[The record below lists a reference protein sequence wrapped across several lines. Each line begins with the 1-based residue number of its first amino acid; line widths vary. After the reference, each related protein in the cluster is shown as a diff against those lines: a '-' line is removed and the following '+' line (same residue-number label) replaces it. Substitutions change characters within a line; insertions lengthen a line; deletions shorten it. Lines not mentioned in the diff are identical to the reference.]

1 MRFTSGM
8 SEDEL
13 LKRFDKFHEQITGN
27 FAYEDPYNNE
37 WSKFRI
43 GLILACHRVLIDDD
57 GWKEKWRKENE
68 LRDGQT
74 E

>member
-13 LKRFDKFHEQITGN
+13 IERFDKFHEQITGT
-27 FAYEDPYNNE
+27 PVYNNE
-37 WSKFRI
+37 WYQFRI

-57 GWKEKWRKENE
+57 GWKDEWRKENE